1 MALNIADLFEHAV
14 DAAPD
19 NPAVK
24 VLDRVVTYAELES
37 ESNKLA
43 HYLASQGI
51 GPGDHVGIY
60 AKNSIEHVIAVL
72 AVVKIRAVNINVNY
86 RYVEGELNY
95 LFDNADVKALI
106 HERPYAP
113 IVAACAPKHEQL
125 NTFVAIP
132 DVHRPRQRRRHLGAS
147 AASRWR
153 TRSRA
158 RAPSATSRERSND
171 DLHIIYTGGTTGF
184 PKGVMWR
191 HEDFW
196 RVLGGGIDFYTG
208 EPLEEFD
215 QSKQANDPRMVTFP
229 LSPLMHGG
237 AQAGLLMHLF
247 AGHLTILEPKFDAQ
261 RTWEI
266 IEREGVQLIF
276 MTGDAMARPLIE
288 EFERKAE
295 TGTPYDGA
303 SLFAISSSA
312 AIFSPPVKKR
322 WMDAFPNAVFTDSV
336 GASETGFQGMGLQ
349 DKDHIS
355 TDGPVV
361 GLGPNSVVIDDDNHV
376 LDVAKDIGQIGRL
389 GRGGS
394 VPVGYYKDP
403 EKSAKT
409 FLEIDGERYS
419 VPGDFAR
426 IEEDGKVT
434 LLGRGSNCINTGGE
448 KVYPE
453 EVEMA
458 IKGHPGV
465 YDVLVVGIP
474 DEKYGQS
481 VTAVIQ
487 PREDATVELEDLRTF
502 LRAAPQ
508 RLQAAARDHP
518 GRGDPAQRHRQGAV
532 PQGQG
537 AGPGLVRR
545 QGRHLTDRSLTAMR
559 TELCERFGIEYPI
572 FAFTPSEHVA
582 AAVSRAGGLGVL
594 GAVRFNDAEELDADA
609 DLARRQ
615 HRRQAVRR
623 RRRDADEDPH
633 RGQVGRPEGDDP
645 RGAHQ
650 LRGEDAAAAR
660 RTPAPGG

>member
-19 NPAVK
+19 NRAVMIG
-24 VLDRVVTYAELES
+24 DRVVSYAELERDA
-37 ESNKLA
+37 NKLA
-43 HYLASQGI
+43 HFLASRGV
-51 GPGDHVGIY
+51 GKGDHVGIY
-60 AKNSIEHVIAVL
+60 AKNSIEHVVAVL
-72 AVVKIRAVNINVNY
+72 AIVKIRAVNINVNY
-86 RYVEGELNY
+86 RYVENELNY
-95 LFDNADVKALI
+95 LFDNAEMVALI
-106 HERPYAP
+106 HERSYAP
-113 IVAACAPKHEQL
+113 LVAACAPRHEKL
-125 NTFVAIP
+125 RTFVALP
-132 DVHRPRQRRRHLGAS
+132 DMTDPDNDSDVSSYGGVLLADALEGQS
-147 AASRWR
+147 ADRDFE
-153 TRSRA
+153 
-158 RAPSATSRERSND
+158 ERSAD

-208 EPLEEFD
+208 ERLEEYD

-261 RTWEI
+261 RTWEL

-288 EFERKAE
+288 EFERKAA
-295 TGTPYDGA
+295 TGTPYDA
-303 SLFAISSSA
+303 SNLFAVSSSA
-312 AIFSPPVKKR
+312 AVFSASVKER
-322 WMDAFPNAVFTDSV
+322 WMAAFPNTVFTDSV

-361 GLGPNSVVIDDDNHV
+361 GLGPNSVVIDDDNRV
-376 LDVAKDIGQIGRL
+376 LDLATSIGAVGRL

-394 VPVGYYKDP
+394 VPLGYFKDP
-403 EKSAKT
+403 EKSATT

-419 VPGDFAR
+419 VPGDYAR
-426 IEEDGKVT
+426 IEPDNKVT

-465 YDVLVVGIP
+465 YDVLVVGVP
-474 DEKYGQS
+474 DEKFGQS

-487 PREDATVELEDLRTF
+487 PREGADVELDELRSF
-502 LRAAPQ
+502 LRSLLSGYKLPRAMTLVEEIPRNATGKAQYPKAKEVALASFAAKVATSPT
-508 RLQAAARDHP
+508 
-518 GRGDPAQRHRQGAV
+518 GA
-532 PQGQG
+532 
-537 AGPGLVRR
+537 
-545 QGRHLTDRSLTAMR
+545 
-559 TELCERFGIEYPI
+559 
-572 FAFTPSEHVA
+572 
-582 AAVSRAGGLGVL
+582 
-594 GAVRFNDAEELDADA
+594 
-609 DLARRQ
+609 
-615 HRRQAVRR
+615 
-623 RRRDADEDPH
+623 
-633 RGQVGRPEGDDP
+633 
-645 RGAHQ
+645 
-650 LRGEDAAAAR
+650 
-660 RTPAPGG
+660 

>member
-19 NPAVK
+19 NRAVMIG
-24 VLDRVVTYAELES
+24 DRVVTYAELET
-37 ESNKLA
+37 EANKLA
-43 HYLASQGI
+43 HFLSSRGI
-51 GPGDHVGIY
+51 GHGDHVGIY
-60 AKNSIEHVIAVL
+60 AKNSIEHVVAVL
-72 AVVKIRAVNINVNY
+72 AIVKIRAVNINVNY
-86 RYVEGELNY
+86 RYVENELNY
-95 LFDNADVKALI
+95 LFDNAEMVAII
-106 HERPYAP
+106 HERSYAP
-113 IVAACAPKHEQL
+113 LVAACAPKHERL
-125 NTFVAIP
+125 RTFVALP
-132 DVHRPRQRRRHLGAS
+132 DVTDPDNESDVSSFGGVLLAEALEGQSPERDFE
-147 AASRWR
+147 
-153 TRSRA
+153 
-158 RAPSATSRERSND
+158 ERSAG

-208 EPLEEFD
+208 EALEEYD

-247 AGHLTILEPKFDAQ
+247 AGHLTILEPRFDAR
-261 RTWEI
+261 RTWEV

-288 EFERKAE
+288 EFERKAA
-295 TGTPYDGA
+295 TGTPYDA
-303 SLFAISSSA
+303 SSLFAVSSSA
-312 AIFSPPVKKR
+312 AVFSASVKER
-322 WMDAFPNAVFTDSV
+322 WMAAFPDTVFTDSV

-361 GLGPNSVVIDDDNHV
+361 GLGPSSVVIDDDNHV
-376 LDVAKDIGQIGRL
+376 LDLETNVGAVGRL

-394 VPVGYYKDP
+394 VPLGYFNDP

-419 VPGDFAR
+419 VPGDYAR
-426 IEEDGKVT
+426 IEADNKVT

-465 YDVLVVGIP
+465 YDVLVVGVP
-474 DEKYGQS
+474 DERYGQS

-487 PREDATVELEDLRTF
+487 PREDARVELDELRDFLRTS
-502 LRAAPQ
+502 LSGYKLPRAMTLVDEIPRNATGKAQYPKAKE
-508 RLQAAARDHP
+508 LALASFAAKVATSP
-518 GRGDPAQRHRQGAV
+518 TGA
-532 PQGQG
+532 
-537 AGPGLVRR
+537 
-545 QGRHLTDRSLTAMR
+545 
-559 TELCERFGIEYPI
+559 
-572 FAFTPSEHVA
+572 
-582 AAVSRAGGLGVL
+582 
-594 GAVRFNDAEELDADA
+594 
-609 DLARRQ
+609 
-615 HRRQAVRR
+615 
-623 RRRDADEDPH
+623 
-633 RGQVGRPEGDDP
+633 
-645 RGAHQ
+645 
-650 LRGEDAAAAR
+650 
-660 RTPAPGG
+660 

>member
-19 NPAVK
+19 NRAVK
-24 VLDRVVTYAELES
+24 VLDRVITYAELES
-37 ESNKLA
+37 ESNRLA
-43 HYLASQGI
+43 HHLASQGI

-60 AKNSIEHVIAVL
+60 AKNSIEHVVAVL

-86 RYVEGELNY
+86 RYVENELNY
-95 LFDNADVKALI
+95 LFDNADVVALV
-106 HERPYAP
+106 HERTYAP
-113 IVAACAPKHEQL
+113 LVAKCAPKHEKL
-125 NTFVAIP
+125 KTLVAIP
-132 DVHRPRQRRRHLGAS
+132 DVTDPDNDYDV
-147 AASRWR
+147 AAFGGVLYADAIAGQSSERDFG
-153 TRSRA
+153 
-158 RAPSATSRERSND
+158 ERSND

-247 AGHLTILEPKFDAQ
+247 AGHLTVLEPKFDAQ
-261 RTWEI
+261 RTWEL
-266 IEREGVQLIF
+266 IERERVQLIF

-288 EFERKAE
+288 EFERKAQ
-295 TGTPYDGA
+295 TGTPYDA
-303 SLFAISSSA
+303 SSLFAISSSA
-312 AIFSPPVKKR
+312 AIFSASVKKR
-322 WMDAFPNAVFTDSV
+322 WMDAFPNSIFTDSV

-361 GLGPNSVVIDDDNHV
+361 GLGPASVVIDDDNQV
-376 LDVAKDIGQIGRL
+376 LDLATNIGAVGRL

-394 VPVGYYKDP
+394 VPIGYYKDP
-403 EKSAKT
+403 AKSAKT
-409 FLEIDGERYS
+409 FLEIGGQRFS

-426 IEEDGKVT
+426 IEPDNKVT

-458 IKGHPGV
+458 LKAHPDV
-465 YDVLVVGIP
+465 YDVLVVGVP

-481 VTAVIQ
+481 VTAVVQ
-487 PREDATVELEDLRTF
+487 PRDDASLDLEDLRSF
-502 LRAAPQ
+502 LRTSLSGYKLPRAMTVVAEIPRNATGKAQYPKAKELAMASFAAKV
-508 RLQAAARDHP
+508 ATS
-518 GRGDPAQRHRQGAV
+518 PAGA
-532 PQGQG
+532 
-537 AGPGLVRR
+537 
-545 QGRHLTDRSLTAMR
+545 
-559 TELCERFGIEYPI
+559 
-572 FAFTPSEHVA
+572 
-582 AAVSRAGGLGVL
+582 
-594 GAVRFNDAEELDADA
+594 
-609 DLARRQ
+609 
-615 HRRQAVRR
+615 
-623 RRRDADEDPH
+623 
-633 RGQVGRPEGDDP
+633 
-645 RGAHQ
+645 
-650 LRGEDAAAAR
+650 
-660 RTPAPGG
+660 

>member
-14 DAAPD
+14 DVVPD
-19 NPAVK
+19 NPALK
-24 VLDRVVTYAELES
+24 VLDRVVTYAELER

-43 HYLASQGI
+43 HYLAAQGVA
-51 GPGDHVGIY
+51 PGDHVGIY
-60 AKNSIEHVIAVL
+60 AKNSAEHVIAVL

-106 HERPYAP
+106 FERPYAP
-113 IVAACAPKHEQL
+113 IVANCAPKHAQL
-125 NTFVAIP
+125 TTFVSIP
-132 DVHRPRQRRRHLGAS
+132 DVTDPDNDADITSFGGVTLEE
-147 AASRWR
+147 
-153 TRSRA
+153 
-158 RAPSATSRERSND
+158 ATSDQSAERDFPERSND

-215 QSKQANDPRMVTFP
+215 QSKQATDPRMVTFP

-266 IEREGVQLIF
+266 IDANGVQLIF

-288 EFERKAE
+288 EFERQAA
-295 TGTPYDGA
+295 TGSPYDGS

-312 AIFSPPVKKR
+312 AIFSPPVKQR
-322 WMDAFPNAVFTDSV
+322 WMEAFPNAVFTDSV

-349 DKDHIS
+349 DKNHIS

-361 GLGPNSVVIDDDNHV
+361 GLGPNSVVIDEDNRV
-376 LDVAKDIGQIGRL
+376 LDVATDIGQIGRL

-403 EKSAKT
+403 EKSAAT

-465 YDVLVVGIP
+465 YDVLVVGVP

-487 PREDATVELEDLRTF
+487 PREESTVELEDLRSY
-502 LRAAPQ
+502 LRAHLSGYKLPRAITLVEEIPRNATGKAQ
-508 RLQAAARDHP
+508 YPKAKELAMASFAAKVATSP
-518 GRGDPAQRHRQGAV
+518 TGA
-532 PQGQG
+532 
-537 AGPGLVRR
+537 
-545 QGRHLTDRSLTAMR
+545 
-559 TELCERFGIEYPI
+559 
-572 FAFTPSEHVA
+572 
-582 AAVSRAGGLGVL
+582 
-594 GAVRFNDAEELDADA
+594 
-609 DLARRQ
+609 
-615 HRRQAVRR
+615 
-623 RRRDADEDPH
+623 
-633 RGQVGRPEGDDP
+633 
-645 RGAHQ
+645 
-650 LRGEDAAAAR
+650 
-660 RTPAPGG
+660 